1 MPGCNLCPKCRVE
14 EAVKAANSASRVSNA
29 EELIGVANREI
40 RRQEK
45 LAERYGK
52 MAQGNPYVATTS
64 SPSRKRK
71 RRRSQSTPKKRVSSA
86 SRPISV
92 ERALELSEQHADLAK
107 EWESVKDRIMSTND
121 IHEEMP
127 SEEQPSPPKQSKVR
141 RMSGAALGALKNN
154 AGKIAGTALTGA
166 ALYGA
171 WSNKEKIQNALAEM
185 KLPTRRASSGGA
197 SIGGASSGDTDS
209 SVTDS
214 TSNA

>member
-1 MPGCNLCPKCRVE
+1 M
-14 EAVKAANSASRVSNA
+14 KAANSASRVSNA
-29 EELIGVANREI
+29 EELIEVANREI
-40 RRQEK
+40 RRQEN

-52 MAQGNPYVATTS
+52 MAQGNPYVATAS
-64 SPSRKRK
+64 SPRK
-71 RRRSQSTPKKRVSSA
+71 RRRSKSTPKKRVSSA
-86 SRPISV
+86 SRPMSV

-107 EWESVKDRIMSTND
+107 QWEGVKLRIMSTND

-154 AGKIAGTALTGA
+154 AGKIAGTALAGA

-171 WSNKEKIQNALAEM
+171 WSNKKKIQETLAKME
-185 KLPTRRASSGGA
+185 LPTRRASSGGA
-197 SIGGASSGDTDS
+197 SRGGDSSGDTSS